1 VPGSERAGRKTN
13 NPHKQKNFAKN
24 KHMKRSIIA
33 ILGAS
38 LLALGPALSLQA
50 QNPPAGQ
57 VDFGK
62 FVPPSSGADFVE
74 VNLTTS
80 LISLASQLVE
90 KEDAEVAHLL
100 KTLTQVRVTAIG
112 IDDENRAD
120 LKKRAQKVREE
131 LDSKGW
137 ERIVTAQKDEQTV
150 GVFLKSRNKDT
161 VEGIVVLATE
171 GNKRAVFVNIVGDIK
186 PEQIAKLGEKLHID
200 PLKKV
205 GEATQ
210 N

>member
-1 VPGSERAGRKTN
+1 M
-13 NPHKQKNFAKN
+13 NFAMKQSKN
-24 KHMKRSIIA
+24 MKASMIA
-33 ILGAS
+33 VISA
-38 LLALGPALSLQA
+38 ALVALSPALSLKA
-50 QNPPAGQ
+50 ENAPAGQ

-62 FVPPSSGADFVE
+62 FVPPSSGAEFVE

-90 KEDAEVAHLL
+90 KEDAEVARLL
-100 KTLTQVRVTAIG
+100 KSLTQVRVTAIG
-112 IDDENRAD
+112 IDDDNRAD
-120 LKKRAQKVREE
+120 LKKRAQKVRDE

-137 ERIVTAQKDEQTV
+137 ERIVTAQKDEQNV

-205 GEATQ
+205 GEAAESEK
-210 N
+210 

>member
-1 VPGSERAGRKTN
+1 
-13 NPHKQKNFAKN
+13 
-24 KHMKRSIIA
+24 MKRSMIA
-33 ILGAS
+33 VLGAAM
-38 LLALGPALSLQA
+38 LAVGPALSLHA
-50 QNPPAGQ
+50 DNTPAGQ

-62 FVPPSSGADFVE
+62 FVPPSTGAEFVE

-90 KEDAEVAHLL
+90 KEDAEVARLL
-100 KTLTQVRVTAIG
+100 KSLTQVRVTAIR

-137 ERIVTAQKDEQTV
+137 ERIVTAQKDEQSV
-150 GVFLKSRNKDT
+150 GVFMKSRNKDT

-200 PLKKV
+200 PLKKI

>member
-1 VPGSERAGRKTN
+1 
-13 NPHKQKNFAKN
+13 
-24 KHMKRSIIA
+24 MIA
-33 ILGAS
+33 LLGAAM
-38 LLALGPALSLQA
+38 LAIGPALSVKA
-50 QNPPAGQ
+50 ENTPAGQ

-62 FVPPSSGADFVE
+62 FVPPSTGAEFVE

-90 KEDAEVAHLL
+90 KEDAEIAHLL

-120 LKKRAQKVREE
+120 LKKRAQKIREE

-137 ERIVTAQKDEQTV
+137 ERIVNAQKDEQSV

-186 PEQIAKLGEKLHID
+186 PEQIARLGEKLHID